1 MRGRILLAV
10 LLALFLT
17 LPAAAEEKRVEI
29 DISGRPFLGPADA
42 PVTIVEFL
50 DFQ

>member
-1 MRGRILLAV
+1 MKRFFTACAMMLL
-10 LLALFLT
+10 FST
-17 LPAAAEEKRVEI
+17 AAGAADRVTVDVGE
-29 DISGRPFLGPADA
+29 RPFLGAADA